1 MDAASS
7 PAAPREGPVALPP
20 GRRPRSLGAPALPL
34 LPKKGKPQGPRVHRP
49 RRSPTVLF
57 MGTGTK
63 CLGAS
68 QLSGRGDLVHDAH
81 AEIIARRALLRF
93 LYSKIGRGASPE
105 LLVDSGAG
113 MAGD

>member
-1 MDAASS
+1 
-7 PAAPREGPVALPP
+7 
-20 GRRPRSLGAPALPL
+20 
-34 LPKKGKPQGPRVHRP
+34 
-49 RRSPTVLF
+49 